1 MEEVVV
7 CKAGEECDDV
17 GTEEGRCKNGGV
29 DGADGTDEAEVDGA
43 EVVGADGVGADGAE
57 VGENTDT
64 SSQDKHIEANS
75 TIQ

>member
-7 CKAGEECDDV
+7 CKAGEERDDV
-17 GTEEGRCKNGGV
+17 GSEEGRCKNGGV
-29 DGADGTDEAEVDGA
+29 DGAEVEGT
-43 EVVGADGVGADGAE
+43 EVVGASEADGVGADGAE

-75 TIQ
+75 TI